1 MDAMSGRD
9 ELEDRG
15 LVADFYGLG
24 ERAEYRSERIEA
36 DGADSIVLGGIQ
48 DWADWG
54 GRSGRSGVRNPGRGQ
69 LGPTGRTGGLA
80 DAADAADWDGRGRL
94 G

>member
-24 ERAEYRSERIEA
+24 ERAEYRSERTEA
-36 DGADSIVLGGIQ
+36 DGADSIVLDGIQ
-48 DWADWG
+48 DWANWADWG
-54 GRSGRSGVRNPGRGQ
+54 GRSGRSGVRNPGRG
-69 LGPTGRTGGLA
+69 GLE
-80 DAADAADWDGRGRL
+80 
-94 G
+94 